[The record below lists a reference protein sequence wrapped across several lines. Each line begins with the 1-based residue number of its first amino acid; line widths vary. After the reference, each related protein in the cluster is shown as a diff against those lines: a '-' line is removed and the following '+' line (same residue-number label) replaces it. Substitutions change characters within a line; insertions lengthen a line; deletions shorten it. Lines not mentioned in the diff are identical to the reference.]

1 MTHRGNDYMC
11 ELNVLEQV
19 ANVCYTSIV
28 QNAWRR
34 GQELAVH
41 GWIYDVKDGL
51 LRDLDITVNALEQ
64 IPDVYRSSCEK
75 VSALHQ
81 HK

>member
-1 MTHRGNDYMC
+1 
-11 ELNVLEQV
+11 VLEQV

-28 QNAWRR
+28 QNAWRQ

-64 IPDVYRSSCEK
+64 IPEVYRSSCQK

-81 HK
+81 LK